1 MSDDLRRKG
10 LGRGLSALLE
20 EDPGDQARIDRMRGS
35 RTLAIEQLE
44 PGPFQPRRYF
54 DENELQSLV
63 DSITQNGIL
72 QPILVRRHPD
82 DPARY
87 QIVAGERRWRA
98 AQLASLHE
106 VPVVVRELD
115 DSQTLELAII
125 ENIQRQDLT
134 AIEEAEGYRRLMD
147 EFGHTQEQLSQ
158 VVGKSRSHV
167 ANTLRLMNL
176 PEEIRSLVHR
186 GDLSAGHARALL
198 MADDAVGLAK
208 QVLQKGLN
216 VRQTEQL
223 VHSPQRQKGPKQ
235 TKAKDADTIQL
246 EKQLSERLGL
256 KVTIDHKGESGEV
269 RIAYRSLEQF
279 DDIFSR
285 LTQTRA
291 AVSPAAPTMVQA
303 PAADA
308 AAEAAPGSVDTAGAD
323 VGVSE
328 PVAEDD
334 FTVEPETNSEPT
346 PDLKTDD
353 PEGQDTAA
361 TDDDEALS
369 SLDELDSA
377 VAAIDSMLDDPL
389 PTVDTGIDGLTPMT
403 KADAKDDDDESDEF
417 SIYDEDPLEDDE
429 ESDERR

>member
-20 EDPGDQARIDRMRGS
+20 EDPDDQATLDRLRSS
-35 RTLAIEQLE
+35 RAVAVEQLE

-54 DENELQSLV
+54 DDDELRSLV
-63 DSITQNGIL
+63 DSIVENGIL

-98 AQLASLHE
+98 AQMASLHE
-106 VPVVVRELD
+106 VPVVLRELD

-147 EFGHTQEQLSQ
+147 EFGHTQEQLGQ

-198 MADDAVGLAK
+198 MAEDAVGLAK
-208 QVLQKGLN
+208 QVLKDGLN

-223 VHSPQRQKGPKQ
+223 IQSPQRHRPPKQ
-235 TKAKDADTIQL
+235 SKAKDADTIQL

-256 KVTIDHKGESGEV
+256 KVVINHKGESGEV

-285 LTQTRA
+285 LTQSRA
-291 AVSPAAPTMVQA
+291 APMVDAASMA
-303 PAADA
+303 EAEADLDSGAAEDLAADIEEPVVA
-308 AAEAAPGSVDTAGAD
+308 DDTEATSATAAEAASSDDTVDTR
-323 VGVSE
+323 SE
-328 PVAEDD
+328 DEELSPLED
-334 FTVEPETNSEPT
+334 
-346 PDLKTDD
+346 
-353 PEGQDTAA
+353 
-361 TDDDEALS
+361 
-369 SLDELDSA
+369 LDSA

-389 PTVDTGIDGLTPMT
+389 PAIGSAVDGLTPMRG
-403 KADAKDDDDESDEF
+403 ADDAEDQGDEGDEDAETDDF
-417 SIYDEDPLEDDE
+417 SIYDEDPLEGEDEDDDE
-429 ESDERR
+429 RS